1 MLVIDGKAFPCHRKA
16 NVFLYCVEL
25 KENSSL
31 NRNKLVSTSLQ
42 DIIAKQKVSLFL
54 LASLI
59 GIREKYPAKY
69 GDHDCMYIGR
79 YFAFYYWTTL
89 LQAYPPGDQ
98 VNKDKFQFECM

>member
-42 DIIAKQKVSLFL
+42 DIIAKQKESLFL

-59 GIREKYPAKY
+59 GFKGKYPAKY
-69 GDHDCMYIGR
+69 GNRDCI
-79 YFAFYYWTTL
+79 
-89 LQAYPPGDQ
+89 
-98 VNKDKFQFECM
+98 

>member
-1 MLVIDGKAFPCHRKA
+1 MLVIDGKVFPCHRKA

-42 DIIAKQKVSLFL
+42 DVIAKQKVSLFL

-59 GIREKYPAKY
+59 GIKGKYPAKY
-69 GDHDCMYIGR
+69 GNRDCI
-79 YFAFYYWTTL
+79 
-89 LQAYPPGDQ
+89 
-98 VNKDKFQFECM
+98 